1 MTLYYTVAIPSI
13 SEQFRAKDI
22 SVTLEWTRT
31 NGVSYSIRVDPEVAV
46 NYTGRNSAQITVSY
60 DIKYNVSV
68 IVALCGITTTNLVII
83 HYGKLGSPKIS

>member
-1 MTLYYTVAIPSI
+1 MPSI
-13 SEQFRAKDI
+13 SEQFRVKDI

-60 DIKYNVSV
+60 NIKYNISV
-68 IVALCGITTTNLVII
+68 VASLCGITTTNFAII
-83 HYGKLGSPKIS
+83 HHGKLGTPKISI